1 MRTTS
6 LVTISL
12 PPEILAESE
21 KMAKKQHMTR
31 SELLR
36 SALRRYLE
44 EANLEE
50 ALAIAEKELILGKT
64 KKLTRNGLAKLMKK

>member
-1 MRTTS
+1 MRTSS

-12 PPEILAESE
+12 PPKILAESE

-50 ALAIAEKELILGKT
+50 ALAIAEKELILGQA
-64 KKLTRNGLAKLMKK
+64 KKLATGGLTRLMRR